1 MNLLPTATSADVQE
15 LQPRVA
21 VLPVGSFEQHGK
33 YLPLITDT
41 AIACI
46 IAQEIADAYPVHLL
60 PPLTISCSHEHAAF
74 PGTVSISARTLY
86 AVIDDIRASLARSGI
101 HKLVIINGHGGNY
114 VLSNVVQEA
123 NVDGPAVS
131 LFPLGPDWDRA
142 RDHGGL
148 VSDRHADMHA
158 GEIETSILLHAAPD
172 LVRDGYADADH
183 DSGPRPFLL
192 VQGMTP
198 YTDSGVIG
206 YPSQAT
212 AEKGKAVLVSLSES
226 FAAHLG
232 ALGESAERRKTLDG
246 SSTGQSGSRYISR
259 PARGGCQA
267 AGAFSSIPECIRVT
281 SGRPPDRES

>member
-1 MNLLPTATSADVQE
+1 MNLLPTATSTDVQE

-46 IAQEIADAYPVHLL
+46 VAQEIADAYPVHLL
-60 PPLTISCSHEHAAF
+60 PPITISCSHEHAAF

-101 HKLVIINGHGGNY
+101 HKLVIVNGHGGNY

-142 RDHGGL
+142 REYGGL
-148 VSDRHADMHA
+148 ESDRHADMHA
-158 GEIETSILLHAAPD
+158 GEIETSILLHAAPE
-172 LVRDGYADADH
+172 LVREGYGNADH
-183 DSGPRPFLL
+183 GAARPFLL
-192 VQGMTP
+192 VHGTSN
-198 YTDSGVIG
+198 YTETGVIG
-206 YPSQAT
+206 FPSLAS
-212 AEKGKAVLVSLSES
+212 AGKGIAVLESLTED
-226 FAAHLG
+226 FAVHLS
-232 ALGESAERRKTLDG
+232 ALGEAIAPTRPTPP
-246 SSTGQSGSRYISR
+246 TVSRNPVI
-259 PARGGCQA
+259 
-267 AGAFSSIPECIRVT
+267 
-281 SGRPPDRES
+281 D